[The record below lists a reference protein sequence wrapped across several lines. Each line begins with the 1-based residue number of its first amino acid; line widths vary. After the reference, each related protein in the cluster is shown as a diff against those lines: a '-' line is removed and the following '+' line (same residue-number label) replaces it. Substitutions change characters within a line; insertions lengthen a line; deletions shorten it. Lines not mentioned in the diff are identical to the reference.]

1 VSDPVFHVELR
12 QFPNVARAFNL
23 SREEL
28 ESRFAAPWRAG
39 RAVEL
44 DDRRWSRDKAKLAV
58 YEGRRLGPE
67 ELGLGR
73 GWANATRTAQEV
85 TARVLEARS
94 AVDALKAALP
104 DRIALSELVGLAG
117 AQYPGARVSEHLA
130 LVEQAV
136 WQLLHEGQARL
147 VRAGR
152 PLAREQW
159 AAVLLSWEAWRDPE
173 LWLESGVDLHATTSA
188 ISRSRSEREANR

>member
-1 VSDPVFHVELR
+1 MSDPVFHVELR

-23 SREEL
+23 SRDEL
-28 ESRFAAPWRAG
+28 ETQFAAPWRAG
-39 RAVEL
+39 RAVEF
-44 DDRRWSRDKAKLAV
+44 DDRRWSRGKAKLAV
-58 YEGRRLGPE
+58 YEGRRLGSE

-85 TARVLEARS
+85 TTRVLEAPS
-94 AVDALKAALP
+94 AVDVFKAALP

-117 AQYPGARVSEHLA
+117 ARYPEARVSERLA

-136 WQLLHEGQARL
+136 WKLLHEGQARL

-152 PLAREQW
+152 VLSREQW
-159 AAVLLSWEAWRDPE
+159 GAVLLSWEAWTEPE
-173 LWLESGVDLHATTSA
+173 LRLESARGPSGNDVGDEPVPL
-188 ISRSRSEREANR
+188 